1 MTGLTHSWPEPRQPA
16 RVVVIGVRGFVG
28 QAIVATLA
36 AKHVPCLALG
46 SKDIDLTEL
55 GAAEQMTQRLRAND
69 AIVMVSAL
77 TPDRGRDIATFMAN
91 LRMMQALCDALGRQP
106 VGHVVNIGS
115 DAVYPDAASL
125 VDETTPTAPN
135 GFHGMMHLARELMLA
150 SVAKMPVAYLRPSLL
165 YGAGDTHNG
174 YGPNR
179 YRRTAAAEGK
189 IQLFG
194 NGEEQRDH
202 VYIDD
207 VAELIWRCLAHRS
220 SGTLN
225 IATGK
230 SASFREVADTVAAQ
244 FSKPVAVQGQPRA
257 ANAVITHRHFQVAA
271 CVRAFPD
278 FAPTP
283 LAAGLAMTHR
293 RDGLG

>member
-1 MTGLTHSWPEPRQPA
+1 MTGLTHGWPEARRPG
-16 RVVVIGVRGFVG
+16 RVVVIGAGGFVG
-28 QAIVATLA
+28 QAIVAALEARDA
-36 AKHVPCLALG
+36 ACLALG
-46 SKDIDLTEL
+46 SKDVDLSVS
-55 GAAEQMTQRLRAND
+55 GAEEKLAQRLQAED
-69 AIVMVSAL
+69 AVVMVSAL
-77 TPDRGRDIATFMAN
+77 TPDRGRDIATFMKN
-91 LRMMQALCDALGRQP
+91 LRMMQTLCDALARQP
-106 VGHVVNIGS
+106 VAHVVNIGS

-125 VDETTPTAPN
+125 VDETTPAAPN

-179 YRRTAAAEGK
+179 YRRTAASDGK

-207 VAELIWRCLAHRS
+207 VAELVWRCLAHRS

-225 IATGK
+225 IATGQ

-244 FSKPVAVQGQPRA
+244 FGKPVAVLTQARA
-257 ANAVITHRHFQVAA
+257 ANAVITHRHYQVAA
-271 CVRAFPD
+271 RIRAFPD
-278 FAPTP
+278 FVPTP
-283 LAAGLAMTHR
+283 LAAGIAATHR
-293 RDGLG
+293 REALG

>member
-1 MTGLTHSWPEPRQPA
+1 MTGLTHSWPEPRNPA
-16 RVVVIGVRGFVG
+16 RVVVIGARGFVG
-28 QAIVATLA
+28 QAIVAALA
-36 AKHVPCLALG
+36 AKKIPHLALG
-46 SKDIDLTEL
+46 AKDIDLTAVGAEAEL
-55 GAAEQMTQRLRAND
+55 AERLQPDD
-69 AIVMVSAL
+69 AVVMVSAL
-77 TPDRGRDIATFMAN
+77 TPDRGRDIATFMKN
-91 LRMMQALCDALGRQP
+91 LRMMQALCDALGKQP
-106 VGHVVNIGS
+106 VAHVVNIGS

-125 VDETTPTAPN
+125 VDEATPTAPN

-207 VAELIWRCLAHRS
+207 VAELVWRCLAQRS

-225 IATGK
+225 VATGK

-271 CVRAFPD
+271 LVRAFPD
-278 FAPTP
+278 FAPTVLATG
-283 LAAGLAMTHR
+283 LAATHR

>member
-1 MTGLTHSWPEPRQPA
+1 MTGLTHTWPEPRKPT
-16 RVVVIGVRGFVG
+16 RVVVVGAYGFVG
-28 QAIVATLA
+28 QAIVAALM
-36 AKHVPCLALG
+36 AKDVPCLPLG
-46 SKDIDLTEL
+46 SKDIDLTAN
-55 GAAEQMTQRLRAND
+55 GAEARLAERLQADD
-69 AIVMVSAL
+69 AVVMVSAL
-77 TPDRGRDIATFMAN
+77 TPDRGRDIATFMKN
-91 LRMMQALCDALGRQP
+91 LRMMQTLCDALGKQS
-106 VGHVVNIGS
+106 VAHVVNIGS

-135 GFHGMMHLARELMLA
+135 GFHGMMHLARELMLG

-207 VAELIWRCLAHRS
+207 VAELVWRCLVQRS

-225 IATGK
+225 IATGQ
-230 SASFREVADTVAAQ
+230 SASFREAADTVAAQ
-244 FSKPVAVQGQPRA
+244 FSKAVAVQPQPRA
-257 ANAVITHRHFQVAA
+257 VNAVISHRHYQVAA
-271 CVRAFPD
+271 RVRAFPD
-278 FAPTP
+278 FAPTT
-283 LAAGLAMTHR
+283 LAAGIAATHR